1 MPAPAIRIR
10 VVRSR
15 GHDYAQEV
23 VYEWDSRLK
32 RGRTRVLRTL
42 GPLRPRRGKKGEK
55 TAAREIE
62 TRIRAQRRES
72 ESRLPRTHWPDS
84 AKHEGAGTAGR
95 TELTIAKSTEE
106 KQPGWVPRHSITG
119 SKGVKD
125 FDEQVL
131 RYLQRSKRPQRRRDV
146 YWAASR
152 AGVRPPNARLSLRR
166 HISFALTRLR
176 NAGLIIELERPGI
189 GGLLQY
195 RAVKTDAQ

>member
-1 MPAPAIRIR
+1 MPVPAVRIR
-10 VVRSR
+10 VVKSR
-15 GHDYAQEV
+15 GHEYAQEV
-23 VYEWDSRLK
+23 VYEWNPRLK

-42 GPLRPRRGKKGEK
+42 GPLRPRRRGKGNKA
-55 TAAREIE
+55 AAREIQ

-84 AKHEGAGTAGR
+84 TGHDETETVTRAGPPVATATDR
-95 TELTIAKSTEE
+95 TQTPIAS
-106 KQPGWVPRHSITG
+106 RHSITG
-119 SKGVKD
+119 SEGLEE

-131 RYLQRSKRPQRRRDV
+131 RYLLKVKRPQRRRDV

-152 AGVRPPNARLSLRR
+152 AGVRPPNSRLSLRR

-176 NAGLIIELERPGI
+176 NAGLIIELERSGI

-195 RAVKTDAQ
+195 RAVKTLA